1 MNPFTSSHLRL
12 SCLLILIATPWP
24 GRLPAE
30 EVGDR
35 WGTEERER
43 EYYPIVN
50 IPIPPGTV
58 IEAGAFA
65 VLPDGRMA
73 VGTRHGEIWLI
84 DLGMVQKT
92 RPVLILSVAYKD
104 EERALVSYV
113 ARTTSTRGTEYEVP
127 HQNHKLLPGAVE
139 VQSIGTVPYV
149 QLIRRLTVCDTD
161 TLTKVEDAL
170 KSWLAL
176 R

>member
-1 MNPFTSSHLRL
+1 VARLTALR
-12 SCLLILIATPWP
+12 
-24 GRLPAE
+24 
-30 EVGDR
+30 
-35 WGTEERER
+35 
-43 EYYPIVN
+43 
-50 IPIPPGTV
+50 
-58 IEAGAFA
+58 
-65 VLPDGRMA
+65 
-73 VGTRHGEIWLI
+73 GEIWLI

-127 HQNHKLLPGAVE
+127 HQATKFLPGAFD
-139 VQSIGTVPYV
+139 VQSIGTVPDV

-170 KSWLAL
+170 KRWLAL